1 MGKSIDIQSEEQ
13 KKKIKEMS
21 RAADLWDIIKY
32 TNIYLMGLPEG
43 EERVKR
49 AERMFEEIISESF
62 PNLIKKTTL

>member
-1 MGKSIDIQSEEQ
+1 
-13 KKKIKEMS
+13 MS

-62 PNLIKKTTL
+62 PNLIKKLHSEEIQQIPRHTQTHHR

>member
-1 MGKSIDIQSEEQ
+1 MN
-13 KKKIKEMS
+13 
-21 RAADLWDIIKY
+21 RAADLCDTIKY

-62 PNLIKKTTL
+62 PNLIKNYTPKKFNKFQVR